1 MVEYLPKKNE
11 EERVT
16 AGLTQTVLI
25 NLGTKMV
32 EAYAT
37 DRPQYVIRG
46 GGNGGGGGKLAHA
59 NTLYV
64 FCVSVLR
71 CM

>member
-46 GGNGGGGGKLAHA
+46 GGNGGGV
-59 NTLYV
+59 N
-64 FCVSVLR
+64 
-71 CM
+71 